1 MDLTQLTRHNID
13 ERLRIE
19 AAVDALGGRTVR
31 PRVVAL
37 HGSTP
42 VLVAEARDRHD
53 GEDVF
58 GPLFELLYLVSTVRP
73 RGFVLGLPLR
83 VGAWPDDDRD
93 EDEAPFELVVLR
105 VDRSIG
111 APRMRC
117 VTHPF
122 HVSELGLVSWGDA
135 RPEPVPSGLRML
147 GHAATRRRPRGR
159 RRPPAMVA
167 RVLIEDGHRVEL
179 APSLQL
185 RFRTVDDA
193 PR

>member
-1 MDLTQLTRHNID
+1 MDLTHLTRHNID

-19 AAVDALGGRTVR
+19 AGVDALAGRTVTT
-31 PRVVAL
+31 RVIAL
-37 HGSTP
+37 DGPTP
-42 VLVAEARDRHD
+42 VLAAEARDRHE

-58 GPLFELLYLVSTVRP
+58 GPLLELLYLVSTVRP

-83 VGAWPDDDRD
+83 SEPWPHDD
-93 EDEAPFELVVLR
+93 DEAPFELVVLR
-105 VDRSIG
+105 VDRSMG
-111 APRMRC
+111 ATRMRC

-122 HVSELGLVSWGDA
+122 HVSEFGLVRWGDA
-135 RPEPVPSGLRML
+135 RPEPVPSGLRAL

-167 RVLIEDGHRVEL
+167 RLLVEDGHRVEL

-185 RFRTVDDA
+185 RFRAVGDA

>member
-19 AAVDALGGRTVR
+19 AGVDALAGRTVTT
-31 PRVVAL
+31 RVIAL
-37 HGSTP
+37 DGPTP
-42 VLVAEARDRHD
+42 VLAAEARDRHD

-83 VGAWPDDDRD
+83 VEPWPDDDV
-93 EDEAPFELVVLR
+93 PFELVVLR

-111 APRMRC
+111 TSRMRC
-117 VTHPF
+117 VTYPF
-122 HVSELGLVSWGDA
+122 DVSELGLVRWGDA
-135 RPEPVPSGLRML
+135 RPEPVPPGLRVL
-147 GHAATRRRPRGR
+147 AHAATRRRSRGR

-167 RVLIEDGHRVEL
+167 RILIEDGHRVEL

-185 RFRTVDDA
+185 RFRTVGDA